1 MALGLLHSK
10 FNWSGDELGSLC
22 RPLIH
27 FPNVSASQTIWKAQ
41 VGPASGLSSD
51 SSQQSQ
57 VIEVKVTRLGTLLS
71 HLIPKPE

>member
-1 MALGLLHSK
+1 MHRWEK
-10 FNWSGDELGSLC
+10 PDC
-22 RPLIH
+22 RNSEREQCTQIIH